1 MPDAGSIQGTTK
13 LDVQFADI
21 EGTAAL
27 EVQSL
32 GVGFADLRI
41 DISDTS
47 AQPKAKAETLLP
59 CVQVAMPSRRLLP
72 YRGCGIRASVLTTTS
87 LKNSVLLAQAW
98 AQQHRCLRLQ
108 MVKTVWWKRCW
119 QQHL

>member
-41 DISDTS
+41 DISGECHWT
-47 AQPKAKAETLLP
+47 
-59 CVQVAMPSRRLLP
+59 
-72 YRGCGIRASVLTTTS
+72 VLAACIA
-87 LKNSVLLAQAW
+87 LVLVCCS
-98 AQQHRCLRLQ
+98 QHTCSTRSND
-108 MVKTVWWKRCW
+108 MWTII
-119 QQHL
+119 